1 MGIWSVLIES
11 DVFQSG
17 QLRAAGHFC
26 PSANCGATPAPAG
39 DLSPQCPR
47 NVPASRSSDP
57 TSPPVPPSSPV
68 CHHLFGDHLAATRLM
83 GDTVSP
89 LCADGRLLPNVIL
102 ITARAPSC
110 LIALLCPGDT
120 VPARSRVLR
129 WSMVDGFICSATR
142 VRSLLIT
149 PSSVGLR

>member
-26 PSANCGATPAPAG
+26 PSAQTVAQHLLQLVT
-39 DLSPQCPR
+39 CPR
-47 NVPASRSSDP
+47 NVPVSRSSDP
-57 TSPPVPPSSPV
+57 TSPPPHL

-102 ITARAPSC
+102 ITARA
-110 LIALLCPGDT
+110 
-120 VPARSRVLR
+120 
-129 WSMVDGFICSATR
+129 
-142 VRSLLIT
+142 
-149 PSSVGLR
+149 

>member
-47 NVPASRSSDP
+47 FPLSDP
-57 TSPPVPPSSPV
+57 TSPPPHL

-120 VPARSRVLR
+120 VPARARVPR

>member
-1 MGIWSVLIES
+1 MFSKA
-11 DVFQSG
+11 D
-17 QLRAAGHFC
+17 
-26 PSANCGATPAPAG
+26 NCGQQDTSVHQQTVAQHLLQLVT
-39 DLSPQCPR
+39 CPR

-57 TSPPVPPSSPV
+57 TSPQIPPSSPV

-102 ITARAPSC
+102 ITARAPSF

-120 VPARSRVLR
+120 VPARARVLR
-129 WSMVDGFICSATR
+129 WSIVDGFICSATR